1 MGRNRMALF
10 IIILRYSLAESL
22 LPASMTYKDEY
33 ISDTLVFFLLIFPTY
48 YFVSFLA
55 KIQNYSWIT
64 WYACD
69 ERKKTVFCNQKI

>member
-33 ISDTLVFFLLIFPTY
+33 ISDTFVFSLLIFPLSY
-48 YFVSFLA
+48 KMY
-55 KIQNYSWIT
+55 
-64 WYACD
+64 
-69 ERKKTVFCNQKI
+69 